1 MRLKYIK
8 LTKALTVLLVLIFI
22 SCAGGKGEGDK
33 EPNNEIDQANDIT
46 LSQPF
51 SLTINPKGDMDWFK
65 VNLAEQGYLKVQA
78 SQVPEEINL
87 EIVFALYQEWEGE
100 KEKRLRG
107 WRRLPDALFISE
119 AGTYYFVI
127 KDDHDNASSGKPA
140 QIKVDFLKEFDPTE
154 PNNAPEQAKS
164 VEIGTD
170 LKIAVYPVLDQD
182 WLKVK
187 VEKQGYLIVKSKNV
201 PEGITPEVKYF
212 VFDEW
217 ADPKVKT
224 IRDWK
229 RLPDACFV
237 SEVGEYFILAHDN
250 HDNEA
255 SETPY
260 DLKIEFLDEMDQYE
274 PNDDFK
280 KAISLGICKI
290 NFYTGISQAAVAK
303 VHKFI
308 EEHPGSISYPDLAE
322 LAMTEI
328 KNVVKDR
335 MEVFGSKGQCA
346 ADKTLCITCSETS
359 CGLDDP
365 RMKPES
371 RTVIYQDLVEK
382 ISREVLQ
389 NIKK

>member
-8 LTKALTVLLVLIFI
+8 LTKVLTVLLVLIFI
-22 SCAGGKGEGDK
+22 GCGGGKAGGDK
-33 EPNNEIDQANDIT
+33 EPNNKIEQANDIT
-46 LSQPF
+46 LGQPF

-78 SQVPEEINL
+78 SQVPEEIGL
-87 EIVFALYQEWEGE
+87 EIVFALYQEWEGK

-127 KDDHDNASSGKPA
+127 KDDHDDASSGKPA

-154 PNNAPEQAKS
+154 PNNGPEDAK
-164 VEIGTD
+164 EIEFGAD
-170 LKIAVYPVLDQD
+170 LKIAVYPVEDQD

-187 VEKQGYLIVKSKNV
+187 VEKQGYLTIKSKNV

-237 SEVGEYFILAHDN
+237 SEAGEYFMLLHDDHDN
-250 HDNEA
+250 GA

-280 KAISLGICKI
+280 DAKIIKQGDTINLAIFPTGDQDYYKIKPSKAGKIKFLAKGFSDIVPEIRLYVLDTKDPSKLKHSSDWKKCPAEFDVELGKEYFVLIHDDYDDASSPKP
-290 NFYTGISQAAVAK
+290 F
-303 VHKFI
+303 
-308 EEHPGSISYPDLAE
+308 
-322 LAMTEI
+322 EI
-328 KNVVKDR
+328 K
-335 MEVFGSKGQCA
+335 
-346 ADKTLCITCSETS
+346 
-359 CGLDDP
+359 
-365 RMKPES
+365 
-371 RTVIYQDLVEK
+371 VE
-382 ISREVLQ
+382 
-389 NIKK
+389 

>member
-1 MRLKYIK
+1 MKSKYIK
-8 LTKALTVLLVLIFI
+8 FMKALIGLLVLIFI

-51 SLTINPKGDMDWFK
+51 SLTINPKEDRDWFK
-65 VNLAEQGYLKVQA
+65 VNLTEQGYLRVQA

-87 EIVFALYQEWEGE
+87 EIAFALYQEWEGK

-107 WRRLPDALFISE
+107 WRRLPDALFIPE

-127 KDDHDNASSGKPA
+127 KDDYDDASSGKPA

-154 PNNAPEQAKS
+154 PNNAPEHAKS

-170 LKIAVYPVLDQD
+170 LKIAVYPAEDQD

-187 VEKQGYLIVKSKNV
+187 VEKQGYLTIKSKNV

-224 IRDWK
+224 IRSWK
-229 RLPDACFV
+229 RMPDACFV
-237 SEVGEYFILAHDN
+237 SKTGDYFLLFHD
-250 HDNEA
+250 DYDDGA

-274 PNDDFK
+274 PNDNFEDAKTIKQGDTINLAIFPTDDQDYYKIKSSKARKIKFLAKDFSDITPEIRLYVLDTKDPNKLKHSSDWK
-280 KAISLGICKI
+280 KCPAEFDVKAGQEYFVL
-290 NFYTGISQAAVAK
+290 
-303 VHKFI
+303 VHDDYDDASSPEPFEIRI
-308 EEHPGSISYPDLAE
+308 E
-322 LAMTEI
+322 
-328 KNVVKDR
+328 
-335 MEVFGSKGQCA
+335 
-346 ADKTLCITCSETS
+346 
-359 CGLDDP
+359 
-365 RMKPES
+365 
-371 RTVIYQDLVEK
+371 
-382 ISREVLQ
+382 
-389 NIKK
+389 